1 MASPLPRRLF
11 LPPLLALAALLVSL
25 LTVPSA
31 GAAQDEFTPVA
42 ASVLATP
49 EPVLGGDGRQHLAY
63 ELLLINQSDRATA
76 TVRSIRALA
85 GGKVV
90 GSLAGAALATAMKP
104 LGQEKGGVRLGRGE
118 AATVLMD
125 LSFPRGARLPRR
137 LVHRIAIAQ
146 RPPSPVVAT
155 AYLAAPT
162 PVSRR
167 PAIVVAPP
175 LRGPGWVVG
184 NGCCA
189 EPTSHRASVLAI
201 NGALHAGERFA
212 IDFIQVAPNGRI
224 VEGPWERLSSY
235 PFFGAG
241 VFSSTAGRVVTVV
254 DGLPETQPQ
263 LELPPGTAADAGGN
277 HVVVAM
283 GGDRFAFYGH
293 LQPGS
298 ITVAVGDRVRV
309 GQPLGRLGSS
319 GNSNAP
325 HLHFQ
330 LMDGPL
336 PLAASG
342 VPYRFSRF
350 SAEGTL
356 ANFVPFFIGQPAQI
370 APKPVGPRRGELPLN
385 RQVVGF
391 D

>member
-1 MASPLPRRLF
+1 LVLAVAVFGGVPATGAIAS
-11 LPPLLALAALLVSL
+11 
-25 LTVPSA
+25 
-31 GAAQDEFTPVA
+31 DEFTPVA

-49 EPVLGGDGRQHLAY
+49 EPVLAGDGRRHLAY
-63 ELLLINQSDRATA
+63 ELVLINQSDRATA
-76 TVRSIRALA
+76 RVRSIRALA
-85 GGKVV
+85 GEKVV
-90 GSLAGAALATAMKP
+90 GSLAGAALATVMKP
-104 LGQEKGGVRLGRGE
+104 MGQEKDGVVLGKGE

-125 LSFPRGARLPRR
+125 LSFPRGAKLPPR
-137 LVHRIAIAQ
+137 LVHRIAISQ
-146 RPPSPVVAT
+146 RPPSPVAAS

-162 PVSRR
+162 PVSQR
-167 PAIVVAPP
+167 PALVVAPP

-189 EPTSHRASVLAI
+189 EPTSHRASVLSI

-212 IDFIQVAPNGRI
+212 IDFVQVAPNGRI
-224 VEGPWERLSSY
+224 VEGPWDQLASF

-241 VFSSTAGRVVTVV
+241 VFSATAGRVTGVV

-263 LELPPGTAADAGGN
+263 LELPPSTAARAGGN
-277 HVVVAM
+277 HVVVAL
-283 GGDRFAFYGH
+283 GHDRFAFYGH

-298 ITVAVGDRVRV
+298 IRVAVGDRVRV
-309 GQPLGRLGSS
+309 GETLGLLGSS

-350 SAEGTL
+350 QAEGRLT
-356 ANFVPFFIGQPAQI
+356 NFGPFFIGQPARVDQ
-370 APKPVGPRRGELPLN
+370 KPAGSHRAELPLN
-385 RQVVGF
+385 QQIVGF